1 MRLETV
7 ALKSDAGARH
17 LGTRAI
23 AGNGEV
29 HFRHNHGASGATTHR
44 GDVMGTTSFLA
55 GSSVTRSWWVF
66 LLYGIVAI
74 AFGLAALIWQS
85 QTLIALIM
93 GFGLLSLADGVVSL
107 LSMFRKDVALPS
119 WVLALYGLISI
130 GFGLWVL
137 MRPEQFGSVFLWLL
151 ALWLVLAGFA
161 RVLFAVM
168 IRKVVQGEWLLALS
182 GLLAAALGIWF
193 FVNPNV
199 GVVAIALW
207 LGIGALIYGALQI
220 FVAFRLRKLQNVVA

>member
-1 MRLETV
+1 
-7 ALKSDAGARH
+7 
-17 LGTRAI
+17 
-23 AGNGEV
+23 
-29 HFRHNHGASGATTHR
+29 
-44 GDVMGTTSFLA
+44 MGTTSFLA

-107 LSMFRKDVALPS
+107 LSIFRKDVALPN
-119 WVLALYGLISI
+119 WILALYGLVSI
-130 GFGLWVL
+130 GFGLWAV
-137 MRPEQFGSVFLWLL
+137 MRPEQFGSALLWVL

-161 RVLFAVM
+161 RVIFAVL
-168 IRKVVQGEWLLALS
+168 IRKVVEGEWLLALS
-182 GLLAAALGIWF
+182 GLLAIALGVLF

-199 GVVAIALW
+199 GVITIALW
-207 LGIGALIYGALQI
+207 VGVGALLYGALQI
-220 FVAFRLRKLQNVVA
+220 FVALRLRKLQKVVA

>member
-1 MRLETV
+1 
-7 ALKSDAGARH
+7 
-17 LGTRAI
+17 
-23 AGNGEV
+23 
-29 HFRHNHGASGATTHR
+29 
-44 GDVMGTTSFLA
+44 MGTTSFLA

-107 LSMFRKDVALPS
+107 LSIFRKDVALPN
-119 WVLALYGLISI
+119 WILALYGLISI
-130 GFGLWVL
+130 GFGVWAV
-137 MRPEQFGSVFLWLL
+137 MRPEQFGTALLWVL

-161 RVLFAVM
+161 RVIFAVL
-168 IRKVVQGEWLLALS
+168 IRKVVEGDWLLALS
-182 GLLAAALGIWF
+182 GLLAIALGVLF

-199 GVVAIALW
+199 GVITIALW
-207 LGIGALIYGALQI
+207 VGVGALLYGALQI
-220 FVAFRLRKLQNVVA
+220 FVALRLRKLQKVVA

>member
-1 MRLETV
+1 
-7 ALKSDAGARH
+7 
-17 LGTRAI
+17 
-23 AGNGEV
+23 
-29 HFRHNHGASGATTHR
+29 
-44 GDVMGTTSFLA
+44 MGTTSFLA

-107 LSMFRKDVALPS
+107 LSIFRKDVALPN
-119 WVLALYGLISI
+119 WILALYGLISI
-130 GFGLWVL
+130 GFGVWAV
-137 MRPEQFGSVFLWLL
+137 MRPEQFGTALLWVL

-161 RVLFAVM
+161 RVIFAVL
-168 IRKVVQGEWLLALS
+168 IRKVVEGEWLLALS
-182 GLLAAALGIWF
+182 GLLAIALGVLF

-199 GVVAIALW
+199 GVITIALW
-207 LGIGALIYGALQI
+207 VGVGALLYGALQI
-220 FVAFRLRKLQNVVA
+220 FVALRLRKLQKVVA

>member
-1 MRLETV
+1 MAISMR
-7 ALKSDAGARH
+7 
-17 LGTRAI
+17 
-23 AGNGEV
+23 
-29 HFRHNHGASGATTHR
+29 SGAIR
-44 GDVMGTTSFLA
+44 AQPKEYVMSATRFLA
-55 GSSVTRSWWVF
+55 GDVTRSWWVF
-66 LLYGIVAI
+66 LLYGIAAI
-74 AFGLAALIWQS
+74 VFGLAALFMPS
-85 QTLIALIM
+85 QTLRLLLM
-93 GFGLLSLADGVVSL
+93 GFGLLSLVDGVVSL

-137 MRPEQFGSVFLWLL
+137 MSPEQFGTVFLWLL
-151 ALWLVLAGFA
+151 AAWLILAGFA

-168 IRKVVQGEWLLALS
+168 IRKVIEGEWLLALS
-182 GLLAAALGIWF
+182 GLLAVALGIWF

-220 FVAFRLRKLQNVVA
+220 FVALRLRKLQKVVV

>member
-1 MRLETV
+1 
-7 ALKSDAGARH
+7 
-17 LGTRAI
+17 
-23 AGNGEV
+23 
-29 HFRHNHGASGATTHR
+29 
-44 GDVMGTTSFLA
+44 MGTTSFLA

-107 LSMFRKDVALPS
+107 LSIFRKDVALPN
-119 WVLALYGLISI
+119 WILALYGLVSI
-130 GFGLWVL
+130 GFGVWAV
-137 MRPEQFGSVFLWLL
+137 MRPEQFGTALLWVL

-161 RVLFAVM
+161 RVIFAVL
-168 IRKVVQGEWLLALS
+168 IRKVVEGEWLLALS
-182 GLLAAALGIWF
+182 GLLAIALGVLF

-199 GVVAIALW
+199 GVITIALW
-207 LGIGALIYGALQI
+207 VGVGALLYGALQI
-220 FVAFRLRKLQNVVA
+220 FVALRLRKLQKVVA

>member
-1 MRLETV
+1 
-7 ALKSDAGARH
+7 
-17 LGTRAI
+17 
-23 AGNGEV
+23 
-29 HFRHNHGASGATTHR
+29 
-44 GDVMGTTSFLA
+44 MGTTSFLA

-107 LSMFRKDVALPS
+107 LSIFRKDVALPN
-119 WVLALYGLISI
+119 WILALYGLISI
-130 GFGLWVL
+130 GFGVWAV
-137 MRPEQFGSVFLWLL
+137 MRPEQFGTALLWVL

-161 RVLFAVM
+161 RVIFAVL
-168 IRKVVQGEWLLALS
+168 IRKVVEGEWLLALS
-182 GLLAAALGIWF
+182 GPLAIALGVLF

-199 GVVAIALW
+199 GVITIALW
-207 LGIGALIYGALQI
+207 VGVGALLYGALQI
-220 FVAFRLRKLQNVVA
+220 FVALRLRKLQKVVA

>member
-1 MRLETV
+1 
-7 ALKSDAGARH
+7 
-17 LGTRAI
+17 
-23 AGNGEV
+23 
-29 HFRHNHGASGATTHR
+29 
-44 GDVMGTTSFLA
+44 MGTTSFLA

-107 LSMFRKDVALPS
+107 LSIFRKDVALPN
-119 WVLALYGLISI
+119 WILALYGLISI
-130 GFGLWVL
+130 GFGVWAV
-137 MRPEQFGSVFLWLL
+137 MRPEQFGTALLWVL

-161 RVLFAVM
+161 RVIFAVL
-168 IRKVVQGEWLLALS
+168 IRKVVEGEWLLALS
-182 GLLAAALGIWF
+182 GLLAIALGVLF

-199 GVVAIALW
+199 GVITIALW
-207 LGIGALIYGALQI
+207 VGVGALLYGALQI
-220 FVAFRLRKLQNVVA
+220 FIALRLRKLQKAIA